1 MPCASAIYKQP
12 RWSTQG
18 YPFLHPINTRNAD
31 PRFLGSAPASFLRQ
45 QGVSPRRPALPQVY
59 WSGIP
64 LNAPAVRACQ
74 RGLRFECCGSTTP
87 NLEAEATPSAATGSH
102 DLSGALSN
110 ERGPAIRSSEAV
122 RLAGARPPDGRSG
135 YTLTGQTIEQRGHG
149 GRVLAAELATDE
161 IVRGRIDFDAVG
173 HYARRDN
180 LLTSGQRAANAGCQ
194 DPLCRAAGDCPRLR
208 TGHCERRATVAAWHG
223 RGCATLSRLG
233 KPSEEV

>member
-64 LNAPAVRACQ
+64 LNAPAMRACQ

-161 IVRGRIDFDAVG
+161 IVRGRIDFDAIG
-173 HYARRDN
+173 HYARRDIFSLQVN
-180 LLTSGQRAANAGCQ
+180 GRPMPAVRTRFAERQEIALDSERDTVKGVPPSRHGTDEAA
-194 DPLCRAAGDCPRLR
+194 P
-208 TGHCERRATVAAWHG
+208 H
-223 RGCATLSRLG
+223 
-233 KPSEEV
+233 